1 MDGRTFRAFRHFPVK
16 CKPSVVIVKARE
28 INSHLF
34 LVLDP
39 VVYQSFLL
47 SKSFSNAQAYCQSHG
62 GNLASFVSQDEI
74 NAIIEVLSN
83 SAWTGLYCKKTSKAW
98 SFIDGSNTTFAMSL
112 LQSSCNCDKCVKINE
127 DGTLDPVQC
136 DTSTE
141 FVCQTGHRIIDPT
154 NPPGSTG

>member
-1 MDGRTFRAFRHFPVK
+1 MKLIP
-16 CKPSVVIVKARE
+16 
-28 INSHLF
+28 HLF
-34 LVLDP
+34 LVLDS
-39 VVYQSFLL
+39 VVYHSFLL
-47 SKSFSNAQAYCQSHG
+47 SKSFSDGQAYRQSQG
-62 GNLASFVSQDEI
+62 GNLASFVNQDEI
-74 NAIIEVLSN
+74 NAVIEVLVSD
-83 SAWTGLYCKKTSKAW
+83 SAWTGLYCKKTSEAW

-136 DTSTE
+136 GSSTE